1 MWLLRAERGIAVSSR
16 AANPPKVSVVSTT
29 HNQEAY
35 VRQTFD
41 SFIAQRT
48 EFPIEIVVADDA
60 STDATPRIIEEY
72 AERHPDRFRPILRP
86 KNLGL
91 NANLTGALSAAR
103 GEYIALCE
111 GDDYWLDPLKLS
123 KQVAYLDRNP
133 KATLCF
139 HPVQIQW
146 TRKQGHELKLVHTL
160 YQKIEET
167 FFPKFPPP
175 FLAGDVSVE
184 GLLSQ
189 NFIQTNS
196 VMYRRL
202 PRYDDIPANVMP
214 LDWYLHV
221 RHAVHGDV
229 AMLPE
234 TMAVYRRHPHGM
246 WFNSIVDPATFWL
259 AQGLGH
265 VATLDAMLDLVAGDP
280 ERETII
286 AKTADGVLRTIAKKV
301 PGAPGREL
309 LEQTIAEHPRIAM
322 LALRHRWARTPAGR
336 LRALRRKRIPSGSV

>member
-1 MWLLRAERGIAVSSR
+1 MSSC
-16 AANPPKVSVVSTT
+16 AAGPPKVSVVSTT

-60 STDATPRIIEEY
+60 STDATPQIIREY
-72 AERHPDRFRPILRP
+72 ADRHPDRFRPILRP
-86 KNLGL
+86 QNLGL

-111 GDDYWLDPLKLS
+111 GDDYWVDPLKLS
-123 KQVAYLDRNP
+123 KQTAYLDQNP
-133 KATLCF
+133 GAGLCF
-139 HPVQIQW
+139 HPVRIRW
-146 TRKQGHELKLVHTL
+146 TRNRGHDLKFVHTL
-160 YQKIEET
+160 YQKMEET

-184 GLLSQ
+184 GLLSR

-202 PRYDDIPANVMP
+202 PRYDDIPPDVMP

-221 RHAVHGDV
+221 RHALHGEV

-246 WFNSIVDPATFWL
+246 WFNSIVDPAKFWL
-259 AQGLGH
+259 AQGAGH

-280 ERETII
+280 RREKIV
-286 AKTADGVLRTIAKKV
+286 AKTADGLLRTIAKKV
-301 PGAPGREL
+301 PGEPGRKL
-309 LEQTIAEHPRIAM
+309 LQETIARHPRVAM
-322 LALRHRWARTPAGR
+322 LALQHRWGRTPVKRLTSLRRAHTPAGT
-336 LRALRRKRIPSGSV
+336 G